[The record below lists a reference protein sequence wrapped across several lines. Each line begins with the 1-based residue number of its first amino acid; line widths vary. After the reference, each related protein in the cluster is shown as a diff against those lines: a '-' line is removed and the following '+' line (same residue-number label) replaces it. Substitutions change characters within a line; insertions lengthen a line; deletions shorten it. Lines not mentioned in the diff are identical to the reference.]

1 MNPSLFKF
9 SLRALVLVIGLGLLS
24 CSYVDVGYENVWD
37 AIVAEDIGAIKKFL
51 REDVDINAGR
61 ESDNRLP
68 LMHAVLHDK
77 ANVAELLIENGAD
90 VNGSDVVGNSCL
102 ITAAFLGAADTVQV
116 LIAGGA
122 DLFHRNVIGEDVMDA
137 IAINWRMTNYYAN
150 EVYQLGVT
158 RESVETGR
166 EEVRPILLDARE
178 RAAEED
184 IWVALALDR
193 LDLVKRHVEGVD
205 DIETIVTPDGSPIL
219 VAASALG
226 QVDTVKYLLEIG
238 ADTEARDS
246 IGSTALLVAALFGYE
261 EIAKVLLENA
271 ADVSTVNYQGTDLNG
286 ALQLDWDL
294 TNRIATLIGLGLEE
308 EELKNARVKVKE
320 LIKVRQDA
328 QNGVD

>member
-1 MNPSLFKF
+1 MNPSRCKF
-9 SLRALVLVIGLGLLS
+9 SFRAFVLVIGLSLLS

-37 AIVAEDIGAIKKFL
+37 AIVAGDIGAIKKFL
-51 REDVDINAGR
+51 REDVDVNAGR

-77 ANVAELLIENGAD
+77 AKVAELLIENGAD

-102 ITAAFLGAADTVQV
+102 ITAAFLGAADTVQA

-166 EEVRPILLDARE
+166 EKVRPMLLNARE
-178 RAAEED
+178 KAAEED
-184 IWVALALDR
+184 IWVALALGR
-193 LDLVKRHVEGVD
+193 LDLVRRHVEVVD
-205 DIETIVTPDGSPIL
+205 DIETIVTPEGSPIL

-226 QVDTVKYLLEIG
+226 HVDIVKYLLEIG

-286 ALQLDWDL
+286 ALQLDWDI
-294 TNRIATLIGLGLEE
+294 TNRIATLIGIVLEE
-308 EELKNARVKVKE
+308 EELKHARVKVKE
-320 LIKVRQDA
+320 LVNARQDA

>member
-9 SLRALVLVIGLGLLS
+9 SFRALVFVMGLSSLS

-37 AIVAEDIGAIKKFL
+37 AIVAEDIEAIKKFL

-77 ANVAELLIENGAD
+77 ARVAELLIENGAD

-166 EEVRPILLDARE
+166 EKVRAILLNARE

-184 IWVALALDR
+184 IWVALAMDR

-294 TNRIATLIGLGLEE
+294 TNRIATLIGLALEE

-320 LIKVRQDA
+320 LIKVRRDA